1 MTIYTQ
7 LLTRMQA
14 SVCKR
19 CLCRHAL
26 SVRLSVYPSVTFV
39 YSVETNK
46 HVFNFCFTIGYPH
59 HSSFSASNV
68 MAIFRL
74 DPTPT
79 PITGTSKKSNAG
91 KVGQARSQPSD
102 NGGRFISQILDLV
115 RGSKIGVP
123 SGCLGKTSI
132 FKIISIDDDTLW
144 STLEST

>member
-1 MTIYTQ
+1 MLIPFVIVLQFRWSLPLRLFLMTIYTQ

-91 KVGQARSQPSD
+91 KVGQARSL
-102 NGGRFISQILDLV
+102 GGPLITWVVLFLRFWTLFGV
-115 RGSKIGVP
+115 RK
-123 SGCLGKTSI
+123 
-132 FKIISIDDDTLW
+132 
-144 STLEST
+144 LEFPVAV